1 MFIEKISE
9 KQVDFIMTKLF
20 GDEWIKMKELAEKK
34 DNVGLMK
41 MFNIES
47 NSNYAIDKENVGM
60 DYFIIQPKIIS
71 YKNGV
76 LSEKPNGP
84 KHYFVGYAYCDGNG
98 GYRAVN
104 FTDYDICLD
113 QHFMDI
119 FTKSNNL
126 NQLWKKNR
134 DDLRNKFQNVMGEVF
149 GSEYTE
155 SINDNEEYKLFV

>member
-9 KQVDFIMTKLF
+9 KQVDYIMTKLF
-20 GDEWIKMKELAEKK
+20 DAEWIKMKQLVEKK
-34 DNVGLMK
+34 DNLGLME
-41 MFNIES
+41 MFNIEP

-60 DYFIIQPKIIS
+60 GYFITQPKIS
-71 YKNGV
+71 FYKNGV
-76 LSEKPNGP
+76 LTEKPNGP
-84 KHYFVGYAYCDGNG
+84 KQYFVGYAYCDSHG

-113 QHFMDI
+113 QHFMYV
-119 FTKSNNL
+119 FAKQNNL

-134 DDLRNKFQNVMGEVF
+134 DDLRNKFQNIMGEVF

-155 SINDNEEYKLFV
+155 SINDSEEYKLFV